1 MTHPSTI
8 ELPND
13 GVCVFCAY
21 IRGDRPYTILCR
33 TSETA
38 TLVTRHQR
46 GEPHLLVVP
55 LRHAPTLLDLS
66 DTEAASLGKA
76 VRAAATAIHSAYA
89 KPGIAV
95 WQNNG
100 VPAGQKVSHVHF
112 HVAGTLEQG
121 GTERGAVGELSI
133 AETDRIARKLRL
145 KIKPA

>member
-1 MTHPSTI
+1 MTDQSNI
-8 ELPND
+8 ELPDD
-13 GVCVFCAY
+13 GPCVFCAY
-21 IRGDRPYTILCR
+21 IRGDRPYTILSK

-46 GEPHLLVVP
+46 GQPHVLVVP

-66 DTEAASLGKA
+66 DAEAASLGKA
-76 VRAAATAIHSAYA
+76 VRAAANAIHRAYSR
-89 KPGIAV
+89 PGIAV

-121 GTERGAVGELSI
+121 GTERGAVDELSV

-145 KIKPA
+145 EIEPA